1 MNDERFEGMSES
13 ARALLTQAGGPRPR
27 TAAERASTA
36 AAVGRI
42 AATPVVAGGAWLSW
56 KGALLAMALVA
67 GGLGVSA
74 VARREPTVDVAPR
87 AAGPTATAAEPVRRA
102 PEEVVT
108 TAVVV
113 RVAAA
118 PVVSA
123 AAPVPRVAAR
133 PARVSAAATVD
144 AVPRAAATAPAVE
157 PVSVTVGGGG
167 GGGVARPVEDEL
179 RALERARSMLASD
192 PAEALRIVD
201 GAGAAGLG
209 GLGEEREVI
218 AVEAL
223 HRMGR
228 TEAMRQRAEGFLR
241 RWPRSLYA
249 ERVRRLLGT

>member
-87 AAGPTATAAEPVRRA
+87 AAARAATAVDPA
-102 PEEVVT
+102 P
-108 TAVVV
+108 
-113 RVAAA
+113 RV
-118 PVVSA
+118 PDQVSA
-123 AAPVPRVAAR
+123 AAPAVRVAPAPAERAAAPVARVPAR
-133 PARVSAAATVD
+133 PARVSAAPTVD
-144 AVPRAAATAPAVE
+144 AVAHATATAPAVE
-157 PVSVTVGGGG
+157 PAAVAVGG